1 MVDYLEKQI
10 ILDYHFRGEQD
21 IFEQDYPSLKIK
33 AEKLLG
39 YDVYFDLSPLTGAPL
54 TEEENPE
61 LYSHLMK
68 IQRDLNNELDEALKS
83 HNIKLEQLNYV
94 LEGGD
99 PEDLKPK
106 EVEVTTSEESEDLG
120 EELGH

>member
-68 IQRDLNNELDEALKS
+68 IQRDLNTELDEALKS

-106 EVEVTTSEESEDLG
+106 EV
-120 EELGH
+120 

>member
-106 EVEVTTSEESEDLG
+106 EVEVTTSDESEDLG